1 MQNYSA
7 LERAETAAVQVRCMA
22 AVLLMVGRG
31 LEQPSVVQSML
42 NITTTPQKPLYNI
55 AAEV

>member
-1 MQNYSA
+1 MQNSPA
-7 LERAETAAVQVRCMA
+7 FQEVRTAAVQVRCMA

-31 LEQPSVVQSML
+31 LEQPSVVQTML
-42 NITTTPQKPLYNI
+42 NITATPQKPLYNI

>member
-1 MQNYSA
+1 MLKLQSWV
-7 LERAETAAVQVRCMA
+7 LLPLQVRCMA

-31 LEQPSVVQSML
+31 LEQPSVVRSML
-42 NITTTPQKPLYNI
+42 DIQATPQKPQYNM

>member
-1 MQNYSA
+1 
-7 LERAETAAVQVRCMA
+7 MA

-42 NITTTPQKPLYNI
+42 NITATPQKPLYNI